1 MYAHRLSNKAGG
13 YFYACFG
20 KIALMVEHRTLAPCV
35 TGSNP
40 VLPIWQFVYG
50 KTRDFDSEV
59 LGSNPRSAVT
69 QESSSAGE
77 SGGLISRVSGVR
89 VSPFL

>member
-40 VLPIWQFVYG
+40 
-50 KTRDFDSEV
+50 
-59 LGSNPRSAVT
+59 RSAVT

-89 VSPFL
+89 VSPFLYGCVA